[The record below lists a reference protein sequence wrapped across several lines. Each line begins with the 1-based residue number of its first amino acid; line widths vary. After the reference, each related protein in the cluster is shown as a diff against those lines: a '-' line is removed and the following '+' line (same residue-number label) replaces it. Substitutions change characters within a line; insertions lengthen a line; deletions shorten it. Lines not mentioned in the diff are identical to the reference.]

1 MTKHL
6 KTILLLAICAVV
18 PVIPALIFFEYIT
31 SRMYNY
37 PTFVADRFVRLF
49 YKD

>member
-1 MTKHL
+1 MHKHF
-6 KTILLLAICAVV
+6 KTILLLIVCAVI

-31 SRMYNY
+31 SRMYNH